1 VISATLCVAVWCR
14 RVTRSDDACSWVTL
28 SAHSRDDEG
37 NSGVEHG
44 TDLTAE
50 VDLGRTPPRG
60 TDLHDPAQRRD
71 VEEAIK
77 SVPGVLATRLVP
89 GFEREVDELH
99 VLTTLDKGPKQ
110 TVRDVQSMLM
120 ARFGVTTDH
129 RVISVVQLD
138 EADDP
143 GATRARRV
151 LINSVTVTQQGLN
164 SAVEVVVEDGET
176 ELVGHGDGPSS
187 AAGRR
192 RATGRATL
200 DAIRSLLGA
209 ARMVE
214 LEGVE
219 VTEVMGHRIAISLVH
234 FHSVQ
239 GETTVCGSAMVR
251 GDEAESIARS
261 VLDAVNRAIETA

>member
-1 VISATLCVAVWCR
+1 
-14 RVTRSDDACSWVTL
+14 
-28 SAHSRDDEG
+28 
-37 NSGVEHG
+37 VEHA
-44 TDLTAE
+44 TDLTADL
-50 VDLGRTPPRG
+50 DLGTARPRTM
-60 TDLHDPAQRRD
+60 DLHDPAQRS
-71 VEEAIK
+71 EIEAAIG
-77 SVPGVLATRLVP
+77 SVPGVLAARLVP

-138 EADDP
+138 EDDEAP
-143 GATRARRV
+143 AVVPRRV
-151 LINSVTVTQQGLN
+151 LINAVTVTQQGLT
-164 SAVEVVVEDGET
+164 SAVEVVVHDGER
-176 ELVGHGDGPSS
+176 ELVGHADGPAS

-200 DAIRSLLGA
+200 EAIMPLLDVS
-209 ARMVE
+209 RMVE

-234 FHSVQ
+234 FHSVR
-239 GETTVCGSAMVR
+239 GESTVCGSAMLR

-261 VLDAVNRAIETA
+261 VLDAVNRAVETAND

>member
-1 VISATLCVAVWCR
+1 M
-14 RVTRSDDACSWVTL
+14 DQ
-28 SAHSRDDEG
+28 G
-37 NSGVEHG
+37 Q
-44 TDLTAE
+44 DLTAE
-50 VDLGRTPPRG
+50 VDLELG
-60 TDLHDPAQRRD
+60 TTSARPADLHDPTARGQ
-71 VEEAIK
+71 VEAAIA
-77 SVPGVLATRLVP
+77 SVPGVLAARLVP

-120 ARFGVTTDH
+120 ARFGITTDH

-138 EADDP
+138 EDDH
-143 GATRARRV
+143 GTASDRRV
-151 LINSVTVTQQGLN
+151 LISSVTVTQQGLT
-164 SAVEVVVEDGET
+164 SAVEVVVEDGER

-200 DAIRSLLGA
+200 DAIAPLLGRS
-209 ARMVE
+209 RMVE

-219 VTEVMGHRIAISLVH
+219 VAEVLGHRVAISLVH

-239 GETTVCGSAMVR
+239 GESTVCGSAMVR

-261 VLDAVNRAIETA
+261 VLDAVNRAIETAS

>member
-1 VISATLCVAVWCR
+1 M
-14 RVTRSDDACSWVTL
+14 D
-28 SAHSRDDEG
+28 
-37 NSGVEHG
+37 HG
-44 TDLTAE
+44 QDLTAE
-50 VDLGRTPPRG
+50 VDLELGTSAPPRPV
-60 TDLHDPAQRRD
+60 DLHDPTARGQ
-71 VEEAIK
+71 VEAAIA
-77 SVPGVLATRLVP
+77 SVPGVLAARLVP

-120 ARFGVTTDH
+120 ARFGITTDH

-138 EADDP
+138 EDEH
-143 GATRARRV
+143 ATGSDRRV
-151 LINSVTVTQQGLN
+151 LISSVTVTQQGLT
-164 SAVEVVVEDGET
+164 SAVEVVVEDGER

-200 DAIRSLLGA
+200 DAIASLLGRS
-209 ARMVE
+209 RMVE

-219 VTEVMGHRIAISLVH
+219 VAEVLGHRVAISLVH

-239 GETTVCGSAMVR
+239 GESTVCGSAMVR

-261 VLDAVNRAIETA
+261 VLDAVNRAIETAS